1 MFKFVRIVCLLSVL
15 VPGLCSAGGTAAVA
29 GIEESARQGNAQ
41 AQAKMGALYL
51 LGREGVEQDDQK
63 AAEWIHKAAEQGFLE
78 AQVLLAAMYDRGLG
92 VQHSKDNATQW
103 YEKAA
108 AQGHATAMAILGR
121 NDVAKGS
128 VAFDY
133 KAARL
138 NAARQIPTE
147 YAKKILLNK

>member
-1 MFKFVRIVCLLSVL
+1 MFKQLITLSLPLWLAASPAFVLADAAAIES
-15 VPGLCSAGGTAAVA
+15 TARLGDAL
-29 GIEESARQGNAQ
+29 

-63 AAEWIHKAAEQGFLE
+63 AAEWMHKAAEQGLLE
-78 AQVLLAAMYDRGLG
+78 AQVIMAALYDRGLG
-92 VQHSKDNATQW
+92 VQHNRDTSTQW

-108 AQGHATAMAILGR
+108 AQGHGASLAILGR

-138 NAARQIPTE
+138 NAARQIPNE
-147 YAKKILLNK
+147 YAKKILLKN